1 MFVVKPLLTRLH
13 KAVPT
18 IFEEIGYTDM
28 SVVECFSSSNS
39 EVKKMRQTLEDIKPS
54 LRTFIFVKCVENLDL
69 VLEKAKEIGL
79 TTSDFRW
86 VFPGVIDLK
95 RLTSKNLPQNVI
107 AVDLPGSDD
116 HFQDVEEDNALFL
129 SDVLSVLEKTLR
141 NNHGNLLP
149 ETSPENFTK
158 SLKRYKLSPPPRS
171 FICVSSLRNRTLHI
185 YLYITLQEKNRK
197 LDRNT

>member
-1 MFVVKPLLTRLH
+1 MFVVKPSLTRLH

-28 SVVECFSSSNS
+28 NVVECFSSSNS

-69 VLEKAKEIGL
+69 VLEKAKELGL

-116 HFQDVEEDNALFL
+116 HFQDVEEDSALFL

-158 SLKRYKLSPPPRS
+158 SLKRYKSSPSPILSFVFQVLVIER
-171 FICVSSLRNRTLHI
+171 CI
-185 YLYITLQEKNRK
+185 YTHR
-197 LDRNT
+197 